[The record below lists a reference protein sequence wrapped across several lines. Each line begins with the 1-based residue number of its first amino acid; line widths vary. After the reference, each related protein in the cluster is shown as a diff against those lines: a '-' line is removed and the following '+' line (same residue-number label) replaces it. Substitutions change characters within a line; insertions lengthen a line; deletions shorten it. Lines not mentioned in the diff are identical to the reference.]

1 MDVVDRD
8 VERAEVQATRT
19 FSQSS
24 KERRSLRSQGS
35 RESALSSSSGSST
48 STTPP
53 SMGWIAT
60 AGYTVPPEMATR
72 TRTHPIEDLRT
83 ETHRLQQVQT
93 VGASFKSR
101 TDTKPLPE
109 FGGGKP
115 YPAMLPAQE
124 EYVVEFDGKDDPTH
138 PQNWPFKRKFFIGAI
153 LAYTC
158 LGSTF
163 TSSVFSASTASV
175 AAHFGVSVEVSVL
188 TTSLYVLGYAFGPL
202 IWGPFSE
209 LQGRKLPIL
218 VGVFGFSVFCF
229 GCAVAKDLQTLMICR
244 FFTGFFGSCPLAV
257 VAAAFSD
264 MFDNRQRGVAIV
276 IFSSMV
282 FMGPM
287 LGPFIGGFI
296 NSSYLGWRWNLY
308 LPGIMGSFAFCLNV
322 VFLSET
328 YAPVILVDKAK
339 ELRRRTK
346 NWGIHAK
353 QEEVEVDF
361 RELVTKNFSRPI
373 RLLVSE
379 PIILL
384 ITLYMSFIYGLLYC
398 FLTAYPLV
406 FQGVHHMEPG
416 VAGLPFFG
424 MVVGILIVACYIIYD
439 SRGYN
444 KKLEANGGIP
454 VPEWRLPPVMIGGVL
469 FSLGLFWFGWTGYKE
484 SVHWI
489 APTLSGLF
497 TGFGL
502 LAIFIQCF
510 NYIIDSYLMFA
521 ASAIAANTFLRS
533 ITAAGFPLFARQMFT
548 NLGIEW
554 AGTLLGCLAGCLVPI
569 PICFYLFGKK
579 LRQKSKFAPTMASK
593 KTDEEESTSESD
605 NESRMPALHASR
617 SRVDQDA
624 EIIRHRSRA
633 RTNGSALTG
642 SNTNS
647 QPQEKND

>member
-1 MDVVDRD
+1 M
-8 VERAEVQATRT
+8 
-19 FSQSS
+19 
-24 KERRSLRSQGS
+24 LN
-35 RESALSSSSGSST
+35 
-48 STTPP
+48 
-53 SMGWIAT
+53 
-60 AGYTVPPEMATR
+60 TVR
-72 TRTHPIEDLRT
+72 
-83 ETHRLQQVQT
+83 
-93 VGASFKSR
+93 
-101 TDTKPLPE
+101 
-109 FGGGKP
+109 
-115 YPAMLPAQE
+115 
-124 EYVVEFDGKDDPTH
+124 
-138 PQNWPFKRKFFIGAI
+138 FFIGAI

-163 TSSVFSASTASV
+163 TSSVFSASTSSV
-175 AAHFGVSVEVSVL
+175 AAHFGVSVEVAVL
-188 TTSLYVLGYAFGPL
+188 STSLYVLGYAFGPL

-229 GCAVAKDLQTLMICR
+229 GCAVSKDLQTLMICR

-296 NSSYLGWRWNLY
+296 NESYLGWRWNLY
-308 LPGIMGSFAFCLNV
+308 LPGIMGAFALCLNI
-322 VFLSET
+322 VFLPET

-406 FQGVHHMEPG
+406 FQGVHHMTPG

-424 MVVGILIVACYIIYD
+424 MVVGIFIVAGYIIYD
-439 SRGYN
+439 ARAYN
-444 KKLEANGGIP
+444 KKLQANGGIP

-469 FSLGLFWFGWTGYKE
+469 FSLGLFWFGWSGYKE

-489 APTLSGLF
+489 VPTLSGLF

-510 NYIIDSYLMFA
+510 NYIIDSYLM
-521 ASAIAANTFLRS
+521 L
-533 ITAAGFPLFARQMFT
+533 
-548 NLGIEW
+548 
-554 AGTLLGCLAGCLVPI
+554 
-569 PICFYLFGKK
+569 
-579 LRQKSKFAPTMASK
+579 
-593 KTDEEESTSESD
+593 
-605 NESRMPALHASR
+605 
-617 SRVDQDA
+617 
-624 EIIRHRSRA
+624 
-633 RTNGSALTG
+633 
-642 SNTNS
+642 
-647 QPQEKND
+647 